1 MIDTDFESN
10 CPKHSTVE
18 VTVLQGGEPII
29 VPTDS
34 PGYMAAELAFQE
46 VWGKKPVPTRE
57 GGSIPIVAMF
67 KKVLGLDS
75 IMMGFGLDSDAIHSP
90 NESFGIFNYLKGIET
105 ITVYYQKFAKL
116 YQTK

>member
-1 MIDTDFESN
+1 M
-10 CPKHSTVE
+10 E

-75 IMMGFGLDSDAIHSP
+75 IMMGFGLV
-90 NESFGIFNYLKGIET
+90 FGITFVLNN
-105 ITVYYQKFAKL
+105 L
-116 YQTK
+116 YI